1 MGRGR
6 AKAGLAAA
14 AVVAALAVA
23 GCGSESHVNDP
34 RPQAPTRVS
43 VTISPKAVTVQPGR
57 VGFGKEKS
65 QQIPQNQNHPQ
76 PPIKGDERPLDVIF
90 VAANQ
95 TTTDSHLELRGPQ
108 QETSAPLYANSP
120 GTYQFELPA
129 GVYTITA
136 ADIPGARPAKLVI
149 GRIRTSSQNDVLLP

>member
-1 MGRGR
+1 M
-6 AKAGLAAA
+6 
-14 AVVAALAVA
+14 VVAALAVA
-23 GCGSESHVNDP
+23 GCGSESRTNDP

-57 VGFGKEKS
+57 IGVGREKS

-76 PPIKGDERPLDVIF
+76 PVIEGDDRPLDVIF

-108 QETSAPLYANSP
+108 QATSNPVYANSP
-120 GTYQFELPA
+120 GTFQAELPA
-129 GVYTITA
+129 GVYTISA
-136 ADIPGARPAKLVI
+136 AGIPGAQPAKLVV
-149 GRIRTSSQNDVLLP
+149 GSIRTSSENDVLLP